1 MPAPVTFSVQMASLP
16 PGFEGD
22 PQALGVAFAER
33 LLITPSEPWSSFI
46 NGGAQPSSN
55 VGPWLLDGME
65 WRVWSDS
72 LGSFTYHRQDGRGV
86 IAGTLP
92 LSALQGTAT
101 PKTALIFNAAGAPA
115 AVSGTPGQVLT
126 AGSDGTPVF
135 ATPATGNYFTVR
147 LLTSQDYATN
157 NTPVAVQFA
166 NVGACQGVT
175 PDVAGYRIPVTAN
188 SVWFFRVSAQINHI
202 NGVTPDW
209 EHFINIRP
217 YQDNSLV
224 LGGNSAG
231 AVTAGLPRSGVFA
244 SGIYAFGAAGYVDV
258 AIASTSSITG
268 TQFQVD
274 NNGGNTIFSGFR
286 IF

>member
-1 MPAPVTFSVQMASLP
+1 MAALP

-22 PQALGVAFAER
+22 PQTLGTAFAER

-55 VGPWLLDGME
+55 VGPWLLDGLE

-72 LGSFTYHRQDGRGV
+72 LGAYTYHRQDGRGL
-86 IAGTLP
+86 IAGSTP
-92 LSALQGTAT
+92 ISALQGTAT
-101 PKTALIFNAAGAPA
+101 PSTALIFNAAGVPA
-115 AVSGTPGQVLT
+115 TVSGTVGQVLT
-126 AGSDGTPVF
+126 AGTGGLPAF
-135 ATPATGNYFTVR
+135 ASPATGNYFTVR
-147 LLTSQDYATN
+147 LTTSHTYTTN
-157 NTPVAVQFA
+157 NTSVQIEFDST
-166 NVGACQGVT
+166 GACQNVV
-175 PDVAGYRIPVTAN
+175 PDSANNRVPVPAN
-188 SVWFFRVSAQINHI
+188 SVWFFRASAQINHV

-224 LGGNSAG
+224 LGSNSAG
-231 AVTAGLPRSGVFA
+231 YAAAGLARSGVQV
-244 SGIYAFGAAGYVDV
+244 SGIYAFSGAGYVDV
-258 AIASTSSITG
+258 GIASTSSITG
-268 TQFQVD
+268 PQFQID

>member
-1 MPAPVTFSVQMASLP
+1 
-16 PGFEGD
+16 
-22 PQALGVAFAER
+22 LGTAFAER

-46 NGGAQPSSN
+46 NGGAQPASN

-65 WRVWSDS
+65 FRVWSDT
-72 LGSFTYHRQDGRGV
+72 LGAYTYHRQDGRG
-86 IAGTLP
+86 IIPGTLS

-101 PKTALIFNAAGAPA
+101 PKTAVIFDASGNPA
-115 AVSGTPGQVLT
+115 TVSGVPGQVLT
-126 AGSDGTPVF
+126 AGPDGTPQF
-135 ATPATGNYFTVR
+135 ATPATGSYFTVR

-157 NTPVAVQFA
+157 NTPVQIQF
-166 NVGACQGVT
+166 NNTGACQNVI
-175 PDVAGYRIPVTAN
+175 PDSAGYRVPVPAN

-224 LGGNSAG
+224 LGSNSAN
-231 AVTAGLPRSGVFA
+231 AVAAGLSRSGVAA
-244 SGIYAFGAAGYVDV
+244 SGIYAFGGAGYVDV
-258 AIASTSSITG
+258 TIAATSSVTG
-268 TQFQVD
+268 NRFQVD